1 MAENSKGGILAKAQ
15 KRLTRT
21 KTKVLQNL
29 GRAERTHDET
39 FDEYVTKVERQQEVA
54 HRIQKELKN
63 YLHCVRALSLA
74 SRSFYASVSESYEPG
89 WTRESE
95 FKQKVQSLDLLWTDY
110 LQKLHERS
118 LEPMNTYL
126 LSFPTLKARVSK
138 RGRKQVDYDNARHN
152 LEVLQNAKK
161 RDDAKILKAQEEL
174 NEAKKIYEDLNNDLH
189 SELPDFY
196 NSRVTFYGDMYQ
208 NLFGAEN
215 IFHHEIAKVSEDACD
230 INAQLSKDFAQFVY
244 KPKRP
249 LSKSLSD
256 GFEDAPVENGQHH
269 PDELTGMNLSQGFPL
284 SATNTPAKQN
294 GDHAE
299 DDDETNQGNIYSN
312 QEAIEQ
318 LQEEKQQEMKQE
330 EKKEEEKKEEK
341 TGVSQAEGEVKVSDE
356 VTVNGEVKVNG
367 DIQSEQSD
375 EDRHGEPKSVDVPD
389 YTPPQPPTAETAK
402 ENKDEEAKKDNV
414 DSSEVKDITEDSMY
428 DEPKPVKEKE
438 KEEEQKNAVYQ
449 VPPSN
454 KPLKEPPPDVL
465 YVVQSTHPYQS
476 EDQDEL
482 SFESGEMI
490 YVIQYENPD
499 EQDDGWLMGIKQC
512 DRTKGVFPEN
522 FTRRLGQDG

>member
-39 FDEYVTKVERQQEVA
+39 FDEYVTKVERQQDVA

-95 FKQKVQSLDLLWTDY
+95 FKEKVQSLDLLWTDY

-161 RDDAKILKAQEEL
+161 RDDGKILKAQEEL

-215 IFHHEIAKVSEDACD
+215 IFHHEIARVSEDAND
-230 INAQLSKDFAQFVY
+230 INTQLSKDFAQFVY

-256 GFEDAPVENGQHH
+256 GFDEAPVENGQHH
-269 PDELTGMNLSQGFPL
+269 PDEVTGMNLSQGFP
-284 SATNTPAKQN
+284 SERHQHTCQQN
-294 GDHAE
+294 GDHVE
-299 DDDETNQGNIYSN
+299 DDDGSTQDNIYSN
-312 QEAIEQ
+312 QDVIEQ
-318 LQEEKQQEMKQE
+318 LKEEKQQEEEKQEEKKQE
-330 EKKEEEKKEEK
+330 EKKEEEKKEEEK
-341 TGVSQAEGEVKVSDE
+341 KEVETETSQAEAEVKVSDE

-375 EDRHGEPKSVDVPD
+375 EDRHGEPKPVDVPD
-389 YTPPQPPTAETAK
+389 YGPPQPPPEGAAK
-402 ENKDEEAKKDNV
+402 EDKEEEVKKDTV
-414 DSSEVKDITEDSMY
+414 DSSEVKEVTEDSVY

-438 KEEEQKNAVYQ
+438 EEKKAAVYQ

-490 YVIQYENPD
+490 YVIKFENPD
-499 EQDDGWLMGIKQC
+499 EQVNISLKELQ
-512 DRTKGVFPEN
+512 P
-522 FTRRLGQDG
+522 FTNEFVVQ